1 MNTFEKFRSEKSTA
15 IQMARYYSDSQ
26 ELTIVFSNANS
37 YKYEEVPYHVWR
49 GLMDAESKGRFINRY
64 ITAFYRFK
72 KLQSMTEKDITKIAE
87 LTAKIIIDHL
97 ESKQDEWNQ
106 DFQVSMDNIKQD
118 GFGNMRMMSEQEII
132 HMQIDELQQELDK
145 AVEDENFT
153 LASKINS
160 KIINLKAKL

>member
-1 MNTFEKFRSEKSTA
+1 
-15 IQMARYYSDSQ
+15 
-26 ELTIVFSNANS
+26 
-37 YKYEEVPYHVWR
+37 
-49 GLMDAESKGRFINRY
+49 
-64 ITAFYRFK
+64 
-72 KLQSMTEKDITKIAE
+72 MTEKDITKIAQ

-97 ESKQDEWNQ
+97 EAKQDEWNQ
-106 DFQVSMDNIKQD
+106 DFQVSMENIKQD

-160 KIINLKAKL
+160 KIIDLKAKL

>member
-1 MNTFEKFRSEKSTA
+1 
-15 IQMARYYSDSQ
+15 
-26 ELTIVFSNANS
+26 
-37 YKYEEVPYHVWR
+37 
-49 GLMDAESKGRFINRY
+49 
-64 ITAFYRFK
+64 
-72 KLQSMTEKDITKIAE
+72 MTEKDITKIAE

-97 ESKQDEWNQ
+97 EAKQDEWNQ
-106 DFQVSMDNIKQD
+106 DFQVSMENIKQD

-160 KIINLKAKL
+160 KIIDLKAKL